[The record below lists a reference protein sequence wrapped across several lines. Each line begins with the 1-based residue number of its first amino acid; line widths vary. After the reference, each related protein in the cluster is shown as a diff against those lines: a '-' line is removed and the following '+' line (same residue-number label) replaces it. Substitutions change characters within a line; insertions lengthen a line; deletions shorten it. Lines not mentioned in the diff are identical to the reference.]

1 MLFLWAYSLGC
12 NRPFVD
18 FDYDFPPG
26 LAPLAENQ
34 ASWPKNEEETISVV
48 VGESADFFWGHA
60 RGYVHAHIDLVYA
73 CLLVEEVNVDR
84 REIAHWTV
92 TDDVETG
99 YEHSYSI
106 WNQSYESY
114 GVSVEYSDTWRH
126 GSTLNDEGE
135 TALIVSTWKMTD
147 GNAFMY
153 LKENSVVT
161 EVVRDGVVSLD
172 MIGHL
177 SAVLRDGETVAQY
190 YRDFYEELV
199 ACTNDQPYPS
209 YSGGEVQ

>member
-1 MLFLWAYSLGC
+1 
-12 NRPFVD
+12 
-18 FDYDFPPG
+18 
-26 LAPLAENQ
+26 LAENQ
-34 ASWPKNEEETISVV
+34 ASWPKNEEETVSVV

-177 SAVLRDGETVAQY
+177 SAVLRDGNRGTVLS
-190 YRDFYEELV
+190 RLLRG
-199 ACTNDQPYPS
+199 ACRLYKRPTLS
-209 YSGGEVQ
+209 IV